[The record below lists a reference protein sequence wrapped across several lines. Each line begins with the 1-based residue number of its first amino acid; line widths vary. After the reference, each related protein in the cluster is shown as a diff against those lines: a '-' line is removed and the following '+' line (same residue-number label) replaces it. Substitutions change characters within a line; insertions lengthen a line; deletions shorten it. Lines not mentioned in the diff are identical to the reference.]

1 MAEGLPVVCY
11 DFGGQSDFL
20 EDRVT
25 GRLFQLNDLVSFVG
39 GTDELIADK
48 SSREKIGS
56 ENLKQVERY
65 FIDTCGRRY
74 ESSFERVVAAHRF
87 DK

>member
-20 EDRVT
+20 KDRVT
-25 GRLFQLNDLVSFVG
+25 GRLFQLNELDSLTK
-39 GTDELIADK
+39 GTAELI
-48 SSREKIGS
+48 SNNVSREEIAS
-56 ENLKQVERY
+56 QNLKQVEDF

-74 ESSFERVVAAHRF
+74 ENAFEKVIAAHRS